1 MRYGRK
7 SKVTRLVFLASKP
20 YPTMFYAVGILI
32 ALGVSRSLERLLQLQ
47 NVHG

>member
-20 YPTMFYAVGILI
+20 YPTMFYAAGILI
-32 ALGVSRSLERLLQLQ
+32 ALGVSKSLEHLPQLQ